1 MTDHRPYPG
10 GRTLHQLRLWDG
22 CALLAKGCALALSG
36 DVFTV
41 KDVAS
46 TLLAQANIMIWR
58 HGKDSFRILF
68 DVSLSDYLWHWL
80 KGAAA
85 EFVIAYLPDNISGC

>member
-1 MTDHRPYPG
+1 
-10 GRTLHQLRLWDG
+10 
-22 CALLAKGCALALSG
+22 
-36 DVFTV
+36 
-41 KDVAS
+41 S

-80 KGAAA
+80 EGAAA
-85 EFVIAYLPDNISGC
+85 EFAIII